1 MIQYLKDFPNR
12 VIINDCCELGR
23 VPVVLVLDVLLEQQ
37 SSDAHVEIVPSI
49 LLTVSPTPQSQCL

>member
-1 MIQYLKDFPNR
+1 MIAAN
-12 VIINDCCELGR
+12 LGR

-37 SSDAHVEIVPSI
+37 SYDAHVEIVPSI